1 MSNEPNNS
9 KNEIIKIALQQS
21 ITLLEIAVLEV
32 GSSELPNKRE
42 MIKEIAMAVGYISE
56 AGYRLPG
63 GSSRPVE
70 PETPLPDGELSDEQQ
85 ARVDQLTSEE
95 LRLIDDA
102 LLAQCN
108 HRFRKVARIVGFA
121 MMERDEGYKGI
132 PDIFYSQ
139 RVTKLVES
147 GRLEHQ
153 GRLGYMRFCEVRL
166 PQENASPELSPEG
179 EEIPQKSEPPA

>member
-1 MSNEPNNS
+1 MPYEPNNS
-9 KNEIIKIALQQS
+9 KIEILKISLQQS

-56 AGYRLPG
+56 AGFRLPG
-63 GSSRPVE
+63 GLALGVE
-70 PETPLPDGELSDEQQ
+70 PESPLHDGELSDEQQ
-85 ARVDQLTSEE
+85 ARVNQLSDDD
-95 LRLIDDA
+95 LRVIDDA

-108 HRFRKVARIVGFA
+108 HQFRKVSRIVGFA
-121 MMERDEGYKGI
+121 MMDRADRFEGI

-147 GRLEHQ
+147 GDLEHQ
-153 GRLGYMRFCEVRL
+153 GCLGYMRFCEIRL
-166 PQENASPELSPEG
+166 PQGNASPGFFPDG
-179 EEIPQKSEPPA
+179 EDIPQKS

>member
-9 KNEIIKIALQQS
+9 SNEIIKIALQQS
-21 ITLLEIAVLEV
+21 ITLLEIAVIEA
-32 GSSELPNKRE
+32 GSSELPNKKE
-42 MIKEIAMAVGYISE
+42 MIKEMANAVGYISA

-63 GSSRPVE
+63 GLSRPVE

-95 LRLIDDA
+95 LRVIDDA
-102 LLAQCN
+102 LLSQCN
-108 HRFRKVARIVGFA
+108 HQFRKVARIVGFA
-121 MMERDEGYKGI
+121 MMDRDDRYKGI

-139 RVTKLVES
+139 RVTKLVEA

-166 PQENASPELSPEG
+166 PQGNASLEFFPDG

>member
-1 MSNEPNNS
+1 MPNEPNNS

-32 GSSELPNKRE
+32 GSSELPNKKE
-42 MIKEIAMAVGYISE
+42 MIEEMANAVGYISA

-63 GSSRPVE
+63 GLSRPVE
-70 PETPLPDGELSDEQQ
+70 PETPLPDGGLSDEQQ
-85 ARVDQLTSEE
+85 ARVDKFSDEE
-95 LRLIDDA
+95 LRTIDEA
-102 LLAQCN
+102 LLSNCSHQY
-108 HRFRKVARIVGFA
+108 RKVARVVGTT
-121 MMERDEGYKGI
+121 MMERDESHKGI

-139 RVTKLVES
+139 RVTKLIES

-166 PQENASPELSPEG
+166 PQGNASRELSPDG
-179 EEIPQKSEPPA
+179 EEIPQKT

>member
-1 MSNEPNNS
+1 MSDEAYNS
-9 KNEIIKIALQQS
+9 QNEIIKIALQQS

-32 GSSELPNKRE
+32 GSSELPNKKE
-42 MIKEIAMAVGYISE
+42 MIKEMANALGYISA

-63 GSSRPVE
+63 GLSRPVE

-108 HRFRKVARIVGFA
+108 HQFRKVARVVGTM
-121 MMERDEGYKGI
+121 MMERDEIYKGI

-139 RVTKLVES
+139 RVTKLIES

-166 PQENASPELSPEG
+166 PQGNPSPEFFPDG
-179 EEIPQKSEPPA
+179 EDIPQKS